1 MVPDPLFWTTKR
13 GSSCVLTCKTTKLD
27 MIFTVFHLCFSQFA
41 ELRTHSSD
49 KLLVMTPTEL
59 LAPVMA
65 LSSPTWPSLHRH
77 LSIHPRCIIR
87 QVFCWAFTTRHS
99 QGMFLRAKNPH
110 IQNSKISKKTKVR
123 TSSKSKQTLT
133 ISIAINSI
141 LTEVPC
147 AHVAQIYAVPKRV
160 QGLLTNITIFA
171 GW

>member
-65 LSSPTWPSLHRH
+65 LSSPTWTSLHRH

-99 QGMFLRAKNPH
+99 QGMFLKAKNPH
-110 IQNSKISKKTKVR
+110 IQNSKISKKTKVG
-123 TSSKSKQTLT
+123 TSSKSKQNFKQFRLP
-133 ISIAINSI
+133 SIAS
-141 LTEVPC
+141 
-147 AHVAQIYAVPKRV
+147 
-160 QGLLTNITIFA
+160 
-171 GW
+171 